1 MRMQMRMREAPRS
14 AARAGSRGVGRA
26 LCRAGAALLLLA
38 GCGGP
43 APITDCV
50 ARGELVPICRF
61 SNPEDVEAIG
71 SWLLISQFAGM
82 GDGPG
87 GGGLIAFRPIDG
99 ERQRLWPVKGAKP
112 AAGGGMGAADCPGP
126 PEAAAFSPHG
136 LGLSADAATLLVVNH
151 GGREAV
157 EFFSVA
163 PGADASYRDPTSANP
178 DEDPPPRLAWQ
189 GCVPLPERVVGN
201 DVAALPGGGFV
212 VSHFGRP
219 GFAGTWQVA
228 RGENSGLLLL
238 WDAAEG
244 LRAVQGSGASG
255 PNGVVVSADGS
266 QFYYS
271 EWALRRVVRV
281 SRNGAKRLSTKPL
294 GFRPDNLTW
303 REDGKLLVAGHRLDG
318 LGDMRACM
326 GLPPGDDNCGLPSVV
341 ALLDPESLEHSV
353 LLDHDPARVSGAASV
368 ALQHGEFIWIGTF
381 AGDRLVR
388 MVAP

>member
-1 MRMQMRMREAPRS
+1 MRMQMRMRAPLRPR
-14 AARAGSRGVGRA
+14 RAG
-26 LCRAGAALLLLA
+26 AGAALLLALLA

-50 ARGELVPICRF
+50 ARGDLVPICRF
-61 SNPEDVEAIG
+61 RNPEDLEAVG
-71 SWLLISQFAGM
+71 TWLLISEFAGLK
-82 GDGPG
+82 DGPG
-87 GGGLIAFRPIDG
+87 GGGLIAFRPGDG
-99 ERQRLWPVKGAKP
+99 ARQRLWPVKGAKP
-112 AAGGGMGAADCPGP
+112 AAAASGVGAAECPGP
-126 PEAAAFSPHG
+126 PDAAAFSPHG

-157 EFFSVA
+157 EFFSVS
-163 PGADASYRDPTSANP
+163 PGADAAYRDPTSANP

-201 DVAALPGGGFV
+201 DVAALPDGGFV

-219 GFAGTWQVA
+219 GFTGTWQVA

-255 PNGVVVSADGS
+255 PNGVVASADGS
-266 QFYYS
+266 QFFYA

-281 SRNGAKRLSTKPL
+281 SRTGAQRLSTKPL

-318 LGDMRACM
+318 LGDMRACF

-341 ALLDPESLEHSV
+341 ALLDPESLEHRV
-353 LLDHDPARVSGAASV
+353 LLDHDPARVSGAATV

-388 MVAP
+388 MAVP

>member
-1 MRMQMRMREAPRS
+1 MQMRMRAPLRPR
-14 AARAGSRGVGRA
+14 RAG
-26 LCRAGAALLLLA
+26 AGAALLLALLA

-50 ARGELVPICRF
+50 ARGDLVPICRF
-61 SNPEDVEAIG
+61 RNPEDLEAVG
-71 SWLLISQFAGM
+71 SWLLISEFAGM
-82 GDGPG
+82 KDGPG
-87 GGGLIAFRPIDG
+87 GGGLIAFRPGDG
-99 ERQRLWPVKGAKP
+99 ARQRLWPVKGAKP
-112 AAGGGMGAADCPGP
+112 AAAASGVGAAECPGP
-126 PEAAAFSPHG
+126 PDAAAFSPHG

-157 EFFSVA
+157 EFFSVS
-163 PGADASYRDPTSANP
+163 PGADAAYRDPTSANP

-201 DVAALPGGGFV
+201 DVAALPDGGFV

-219 GFAGTWQVA
+219 GFTGTWQVA

-255 PNGVVVSADGS
+255 PNGVVASADGS
-266 QFYYS
+266 QFFYA

-281 SRNGAKRLSTKPL
+281 SRTGAQRLSTKPL

-318 LGDMRACM
+318 LGDMRACF

-341 ALLDPESLEHSV
+341 ALLDPESLEHRV
-353 LLDHDPARVSGAASV
+353 LLDHDPARVSGAATV

-388 MVAP
+388 MAVP

>member
-1 MRMQMRMREAPRS
+1 MQMRMRAPLRP
-14 AARAGSRGVGRA
+14 R
-26 LCRAGAALLLLA
+26 RAGAALLLALLA

-50 ARGELVPICRF
+50 ARGDLVPICRF
-61 SNPEDVEAIG
+61 RNPEDLEAVG
-71 SWLLISQFAGM
+71 TWLLISEFAGM
-82 GDGPG
+82 KDGPG
-87 GGGLIAFRPIDG
+87 GGGLIAFRPGDG
-99 ERQRLWPVKGAKP
+99 ARQRLWPVKGAKP
-112 AAGGGMGAADCPGP
+112 AAAASGVGAAECPGP
-126 PEAAAFSPHG
+126 PDAAAFSPHG

-157 EFFSVA
+157 EFFSVS
-163 PGADASYRDPTSANP
+163 PGADAAYRDPTSANP

-201 DVAALPGGGFV
+201 DVAALPDGGFV

-219 GFAGTWQVA
+219 GFTGTWQVA

-255 PNGVVVSADGS
+255 PNGVVASADGS
-266 QFYYS
+266 QFFYA

-281 SRNGAKRLSTKPL
+281 SRTGAQRLSTKPL

-318 LGDMRACM
+318 LGDMRACF

-341 ALLDPESLEHSV
+341 ALLDPESLEHRV
-353 LLDHDPARVSGAASV
+353 LLDHDPARVSGAATV

-388 MVAP
+388 MAVP

>member
-1 MRMQMRMREAPRS
+1 MRMQMRMRAPLRP
-14 AARAGSRGVGRA
+14 R
-26 LCRAGAALLLLA
+26 RAGAALLLALLA

-50 ARGELVPICRF
+50 ARGDLVPICRF
-61 SNPEDVEAIG
+61 RNPEDLEAVG
-71 SWLLISQFAGM
+71 TWLLISEFAGM
-82 GDGPG
+82 KDGPG
-87 GGGLIAFRPIDG
+87 GGGLIAFRPGDG
-99 ERQRLWPVKGAKP
+99 ARQRLWPVKGAKP
-112 AAGGGMGAADCPGP
+112 AAAASGVGAAECPGP
-126 PEAAAFSPHG
+126 PDAAAFSPHG

-157 EFFSVA
+157 EFFSVS
-163 PGADASYRDPTSANP
+163 PGADAAYRDPTSANP

-201 DVAALPGGGFV
+201 DVAALPDGGFV

-219 GFAGTWQVA
+219 GFTGTWQVA

-255 PNGVVVSADGS
+255 PNGVVASADGS
-266 QFYYS
+266 QFFYA

-281 SRNGAKRLSTKPL
+281 SRTGAQRLSTKPL

-318 LGDMRACM
+318 LGDMRACF

-341 ALLDPESLEHSV
+341 ALLDPESLEHRV
-353 LLDHDPARVSGAASV
+353 LLDHDPARVSGAATV

-388 MVAP
+388 MAVP

>member
-1 MRMQMRMREAPRS
+1 MQMRMRAPLRP
-14 AARAGSRGVGRA
+14 R
-26 LCRAGAALLLLA
+26 RAGAGVALLLALLA

-50 ARGELVPICRF
+50 ARGDLVPICRF
-61 SNPEDVEAIG
+61 RNPEDLEAVG
-71 SWLLISQFAGM
+71 TWLLISEFAGM
-82 GDGPG
+82 KDGPG
-87 GGGLIAFRPIDG
+87 GGGLIAFRPGDG
-99 ERQRLWPVKGAKP
+99 ARQRLWPVKGAKP
-112 AAGGGMGAADCPGP
+112 AAAASGVGAAECPGP
-126 PEAAAFSPHG
+126 PDAAAFSPHG

-157 EFFSVA
+157 EFFSVS
-163 PGADASYRDPTSANP
+163 PGADAAYRDPTSANP

-201 DVAALPGGGFV
+201 DVAALPDGGFV

-219 GFAGTWQVA
+219 GFTGTWQVA

-255 PNGVVVSADGS
+255 PNGVVASADGS
-266 QFYYS
+266 QFFYA

-281 SRNGAKRLSTKPL
+281 SRTGAQRLSTKPL

-318 LGDMRACM
+318 LGDMRACF

-341 ALLDPESLEHSV
+341 ALLDPESLEHRV
-353 LLDHDPARVSGAASV
+353 LLDHDPARVSGAATV

-388 MVAP
+388 MAVP

>member
-1 MRMQMRMREAPRS
+1 MQMRMRAPLRPR
-14 AARAGSRGVGRA
+14 RAG
-26 LCRAGAALLLLA
+26 AGAALLLALLA

-50 ARGELVPICRF
+50 ARGDLVPICRF
-61 SNPEDVEAIG
+61 RNPEDLEAVG
-71 SWLLISQFAGM
+71 TWLLISEFAGLK
-82 GDGPG
+82 DGPG
-87 GGGLIAFRPIDG
+87 GGGLIAFRPGDG
-99 ERQRLWPVKGAKP
+99 ARQRLWPVKGAKP
-112 AAGGGMGAADCPGP
+112 AAAASGVGAAECPGP
-126 PEAAAFSPHG
+126 PDAAAFSPHG

-157 EFFSVA
+157 EFFSVS
-163 PGADASYRDPTSANP
+163 PGADAAYRDPTSANP

-201 DVAALPGGGFV
+201 DVAALPDGGFV

-219 GFAGTWQVA
+219 GFTGTWQVA

-255 PNGVVVSADGS
+255 PNGVVASADGS
-266 QFYYS
+266 QFFYA

-281 SRNGAKRLSTKPL
+281 SRTGAQRLSTKPL

-318 LGDMRACM
+318 LGDMRACF

-341 ALLDPESLEHSV
+341 ALLDPESLEHRV
-353 LLDHDPARVSGAASV
+353 LLDHDPARVSGAATV

-388 MVAP
+388 MAVP

>member
-1 MRMQMRMREAPRS
+1 MQMRMRAPLRPR
-14 AARAGSRGVGRA
+14 RAG
-26 LCRAGAALLLLA
+26 AGAALLLALLA

-50 ARGELVPICRF
+50 ARGDLVPICRF
-61 SNPEDVEAIG
+61 RNPEDLEAVG
-71 SWLLISQFAGM
+71 TWLLISEFAGM
-82 GDGPG
+82 KDGPG
-87 GGGLIAFRPIDG
+87 GGGLIAFRPGDG
-99 ERQRLWPVKGAKP
+99 ARQRLWPVKGAKP
-112 AAGGGMGAADCPGP
+112 AAAASGVGAAECPGP
-126 PEAAAFSPHG
+126 PDAAAFSPHG

-157 EFFSVA
+157 EFFSVS
-163 PGADASYRDPTSANP
+163 PGADAAYRDPTSANP

-201 DVAALPGGGFV
+201 DVAALPDGGFV

-219 GFAGTWQVA
+219 GFTGTWQVA

-255 PNGVVVSADGS
+255 PNGVVASADGS
-266 QFYYS
+266 QFFYA

-281 SRNGAKRLSTKPL
+281 SRTGAQRLSTKPL

-318 LGDMRACM
+318 LGDMRACF

-341 ALLDPESLEHSV
+341 ALLDPESLEHRV
-353 LLDHDPARVSGAASV
+353 LLDHDPARVSGAATV

-388 MVAP
+388 MAVP

>member
-1 MRMQMRMREAPRS
+1 MQMRMRELR
-14 AARAGSRGVGRA
+14 RTGRA
-26 LCRAGAALLLLA
+26 RLRRAGAAALLALLA

-50 ARGELVPICRF
+50 ARGDLVPICRF
-61 SNPEDVEAIG
+61 RNPEDVEAIG
-71 SWLLISQFAGM
+71 SWLLISEFAGM
-82 GDGPG
+82 KDGPG
-87 GGGLIAFRPIDG
+87 GGGLVAFRPGDG
-99 ERQRLWPVKGAKP
+99 ARQRLWPLKGARP
-112 AAGGGMGAADCPGP
+112 AASPGVGAADCPGP
-126 PEAAAFSPHG
+126 PDAAAFSPHG

-151 GGREAV
+151 GGRESV

-163 PGADASYRDPTSANP
+163 PGADAAYRDPTSANP

-201 DVAALPGGGFV
+201 DVAALPEGGFV

-219 GFAGTWQVA
+219 GFTGTWQVA

-266 QFYYS
+266 QFYYA

-281 SRNGAKRLSTKPL
+281 SRSGAQRLSTKPL

-303 REDGKLLVAGHRLDG
+303 REDGKLLVAGHRLEG
-318 LGDMRACM
+318 LGDMRACF

-341 ALLDPESLEHSV
+341 ALLDPESLEHRV
-353 LLDHDPARVSGAASV
+353 LLDHDPARVVGAASV

-388 MVAP
+388 MTLP

>member
-1 MRMQMRMREAPRS
+1 MQMRMRAPLRPR
-14 AARAGSRGVGRA
+14 RAG
-26 LCRAGAALLLLA
+26 AGAALLLALLA

-50 ARGELVPICRF
+50 ARGDLVPICRF
-61 SNPEDVEAIG
+61 RNPEDLEAVG
-71 SWLLISQFAGM
+71 SWLLISEFAGM
-82 GDGPG
+82 KDGPG
-87 GGGLIAFRPIDG
+87 GGGLIAFRPGDG
-99 ERQRLWPVKGAKP
+99 ARQRLWPVKGAKP
-112 AAGGGMGAADCPGP
+112 AAAASGVGAAECPGP
-126 PEAAAFSPHG
+126 PDAAAFSPHG

-157 EFFSVA
+157 EFFSVS
-163 PGADASYRDPTSANP
+163 PGADAAYRDPTSANP

-201 DVAALPGGGFV
+201 DVAALPDGGFV

-219 GFAGTWQVA
+219 GFTGTWQVA

-255 PNGVVVSADGS
+255 PNGVVASADGS
-266 QFYYS
+266 QFFYA

-281 SRNGAKRLSTKPL
+281 SRTGAQRLSTKPL

-318 LGDMRACM
+318 LGDMRACF

-341 ALLDPESLEHSV
+341 ALLDPESLEHRV
-353 LLDHDPARVSGAASV
+353 LLDHDPARVSGAATV
-368 ALQHGEFIWIGTF
+368 ALQHSEFIWIGTF

-388 MVAP
+388 MAVP

>member
-1 MRMQMRMREAPRS
+1 MRMQMRMRAPLRPR
-14 AARAGSRGVGRA
+14 RAG
-26 LCRAGAALLLLA
+26 AGAALLLALLA

-50 ARGELVPICRF
+50 ARGDLVPICRF
-61 SNPEDVEAIG
+61 RNPEDLEAVG
-71 SWLLISQFAGM
+71 TWLLISEFAGM
-82 GDGPG
+82 KDGPG
-87 GGGLIAFRPIDG
+87 GGGLIAFRPGDG
-99 ERQRLWPVKGAKP
+99 ARQRLWPVKGAKP
-112 AAGGGMGAADCPGP
+112 AAAASGVGAAECPGP
-126 PEAAAFSPHG
+126 PDAAAFSPHG

-157 EFFSVA
+157 EFFSVS
-163 PGADASYRDPTSANP
+163 PGADAAYRDPTSANP

-201 DVAALPGGGFV
+201 DVAALPDGGFV

-219 GFAGTWQVA
+219 GFTGTWQVA

-255 PNGVVVSADGS
+255 PNGVVASADGS
-266 QFYYS
+266 QFFYA

-281 SRNGAKRLSTKPL
+281 SRTGAQRLSTKPL

-318 LGDMRACM
+318 LGDMRACF

-341 ALLDPESLEHSV
+341 ALLDPESLEHRV
-353 LLDHDPARVSGAASV
+353 LLDHDPARVSGAATV

-388 MVAP
+388 MAVP

>member
-1 MRMQMRMREAPRS
+1 MQMRMRAPLRPR
-14 AARAGSRGVGRA
+14 RAG
-26 LCRAGAALLLLA
+26 AGAALLLALLA

-50 ARGELVPICRF
+50 ARGDLVPICRF
-61 SNPEDVEAIG
+61 RNPEDLEAVG
-71 SWLLISQFAGM
+71 TWLLISEFAGM
-82 GDGPG
+82 KDGPG
-87 GGGLIAFRPIDG
+87 GGGLIAFRPGDG
-99 ERQRLWPVKGAKP
+99 ARQRLWPVKGAKP
-112 AAGGGMGAADCPGP
+112 AAAASGVGAAECPGP
-126 PEAAAFSPHG
+126 PDAAAFSPHG

-157 EFFSVA
+157 EFFSVS
-163 PGADASYRDPTSANP
+163 PGADAAYRDPTSANP

-201 DVAALPGGGFV
+201 DVAALPDGGFV

-219 GFAGTWQVA
+219 GFTGTWQVA

-255 PNGVVVSADGS
+255 PNGVVASADGS
-266 QFYYS
+266 QFFYA

-281 SRNGAKRLSTKPL
+281 SRTGAQRLSTKPL

-318 LGDMRACM
+318 LGDMRACF

-341 ALLDPESLEHSV
+341 ALLDPESLEHRV
-353 LLDHDPARVSGAASV
+353 LLDHDPARVSGAATV

-388 MVAP
+388 MTVP